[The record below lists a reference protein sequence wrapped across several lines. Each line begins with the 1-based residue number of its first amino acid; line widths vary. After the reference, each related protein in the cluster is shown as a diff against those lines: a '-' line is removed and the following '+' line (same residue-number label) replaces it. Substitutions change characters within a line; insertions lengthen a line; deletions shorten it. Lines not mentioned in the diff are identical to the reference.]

1 MDDNNNIIDQN
12 GQISDIILSE
22 RGFNSSLKL
31 GYLYSIFHKKV
42 RYINLFN
49 TWISST

>member
-31 GYLYSIFHKKV
+31 GYLLNFSQKV
-42 RYINLFN
+42 RNINLFN